1 MRKPEVELLSI
12 LQEEGAALNPG
23 TIELALVERA
33 SPPRLT
39 VGGAYIED
47 EVKKLA
53 QAEFAAGDTVAV
65 QLVEG
70 DYLILG
76 KLVKA

>member
-1 MRKPEVELLSI
+1 MATTRTTIRNPGGIQSHGCFVSTVRDWALFSI
-12 LQEEGAALNPG
+12 L
-23 TIELALVERA
+23 
-33 SPPRLT
+33 PRLA

-76 KLVKA
+76 KVVKA